1 VINGPLSQ
9 VTKPKIKNSK
19 PMIIIGPKLVRAAG
33 AAVIVAAIDDSPR
46 VRDLLDLLVSIC
58 SFVPLSTG
66 VR

>member
-1 VINGPLSQ
+1 
-9 VTKPKIKNSK
+9 
-19 PMIIIGPKLVRAAG
+19 MIIIGPKLVRAAG